1 PHQPRLE
8 GPRRAAHRAHRR
20 RDRQRDPRRDGR
32 RRALAADHARGDA
45 PRAGGGAAAGGRAST
60 RAGHGVSSDIAM
72 APMVGGKVAPSS
84 AYRQALTRRGYV
96 SEVNFLEPEDGGLA
110 ELFVDDEGCVF
121 DLKIFT
127 PDIASAMFELAVDA
141 RLVIYTCG

>member
-1 PHQPRLE
+1 
-8 GPRRAAHRAHRR
+8 
-20 RDRQRDPRRDGR
+20 
-32 RRALAADHARGDA
+32 
-45 PRAGGGAAAGGRAST
+45 
-60 RAGHGVSSDIAM
+60 VSSDIAM
-72 APMVGGKVAPSS
+72 APMVGGEVAPSS

-110 ELFVDDEGCVF
+110 ELFVNDEGCVF

-141 RLVIYTCG
+141 RLVIYTCGTPLWVLTSEEQRQDLPAGTDPDDVAISDSASRLFELLSPGYDEMAAWRARVISEASEARSP